1 MGEVLHGLLSFSLRE
16 KHKLYYEKEVVV
28 VSYGC
33 KPHHLRL
40 VSHRKYDRATLGRE
54 LNRTRPHFL
63 FFFYAKITSRIMTWK
78 QIEASRE
85 ARLWIGQVIIPAV
98 VGVMAVSPEARQ
110 MVKTKY
116 VQVKNTIRRKL
127 EKRG

>member
-1 MGEVLHGLLSFSLRE
+1 
-16 KHKLYYEKEVVV
+16 
-28 VSYGC
+28 
-33 KPHHLRL
+33 
-40 VSHRKYDRATLGRE
+40 
-54 LNRTRPHFL
+54 
-63 FFFYAKITSRIMTWK
+63 MTWK

-110 MVKTKY
+110 MVKAKY
-116 VQVKNTIRRKL
+116 MQVKNTIRRKL

>member
-1 MGEVLHGLLSFSLRE
+1 M
-16 KHKLYYEKEVVV
+16 KEG
-28 VSYGC
+28 Y
-33 KPHHLRL
+33 
-40 VSHRKYDRATLGRE
+40 
-54 LNRTRPHFL
+54 
-63 FFFYAKITSRIMTWK
+63 IMTWK

-98 VGVMAVSPEARQ
+98 VGIMAISPEARQ
-110 MVKTKY
+110 TVKAKY

>member
-1 MGEVLHGLLSFSLRE
+1 
-16 KHKLYYEKEVVV
+16 
-28 VSYGC
+28 
-33 KPHHLRL
+33 
-40 VSHRKYDRATLGRE
+40 
-54 LNRTRPHFL
+54 
-63 FFFYAKITSRIMTWK
+63 MTWK

-110 MVKTKY
+110 MVNAKY